1 MAKDARL
8 DLGRYIENPFNRRG
22 QTSKRLDFDDLF
34 RSTSAGGD
42 YPWNPSRFKS
52 EDLLKKA
59 QTRKITLN
67 PDLQFVGN
75 TPFFDGNPKEATQD
89 YEMFEGIGR
98 FNRPEDY
105 DFDEGRARTF
115 QRPQEQPDF
124 NPVWMEAYKISPTI
138 RPDKTSKNPM
148 PRMKN
153 PDPHGFLMAAAEQRA
168 ESEVDGTPSISAL
181 LERKGKVVS
190 EQKEARGEKKEEREG
205 EETAVE
211 AENTPDK
218 IKE

>member
-1 MAKDARL
+1 MD
-8 DLGRYIENPFNRRG
+8 
-22 QTSKRLDFDDLF
+22 
-34 RSTSAGGD
+34 
-42 YPWNPSRFKS
+42 
-52 EDLLKKA
+52 
-59 QTRKITLN
+59 
-67 PDLQFVGN
+67 
-75 TPFFDGNPKEATQD
+75 
-89 YEMFEGIGR
+89 
-98 FNRPEDY
+98 
-105 DFDEGRARTF
+105 
-115 QRPQEQPDF
+115 
-124 NPVWMEAYKISPTI
+124 AYKISPTI

-153 PDPHGFLMAAAEQRA
+153 PDPNGFLMAAAEQRA
-168 ESEVDGTPSISAL
+168 ESEVDGSPSISAL